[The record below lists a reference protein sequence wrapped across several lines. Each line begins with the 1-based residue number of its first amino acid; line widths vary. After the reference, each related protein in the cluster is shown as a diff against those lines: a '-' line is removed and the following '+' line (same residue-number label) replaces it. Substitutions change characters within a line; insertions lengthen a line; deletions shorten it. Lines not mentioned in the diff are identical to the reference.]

1 MGKMMRSYTISTVSM
16 ALVLFVL
23 GTLGY
28 IITSL
33 LSTSQQARERVVMI
47 VELQD
52 GLSEAERDSL
62 KMRISANDLVAA
74 VDFVSK
80 DEKLADED
88 FRRAFEVDVKE
99 LLADNPLPDSFD
111 VALSAAAAD
120 AQAMKGFVTQLK
132 QMEGVSYVSYP
143 EKLLEQVH
151 SVLDIMQLLVFAFGG
166 VMLLISFVLLNNT
179 VRLAIFSH
187 REAIKTMKLVGATK
201 WFIIKPFLGRGA
213 LQGFVA
219 GVIAV
224 VLFAGVLF
232 GFDYL
237 LPNFDFMSQ
246 IEQISIIAAS
256 MVVVGVV
263 VVSLL
268 TFVTVN
274 KCVNMRSNKLY
285 LY

>member
-1 MGKMMRSYTISTVSM
+1 
-16 ALVLFVL
+16 
-23 GTLGY
+23 
-28 IITSL
+28 
-33 LSTSQQARERVVMI
+33 
-47 VELQD
+47 
-52 GLSEAERDSL
+52 
-62 KMRISANDLVAA
+62 
-74 VDFVSK
+74 
-80 DEKLADED
+80 
-88 FRRAFEVDVKE
+88 
-99 LLADNPLPDSFD
+99 
-111 VALSAAAAD
+111 
-120 AQAMKGFVTQLK
+120 
-132 QMEGVSYVSYP
+132 
-143 EKLLEQVH
+143 
-151 SVLDIMQLLVFAFGG
+151 
-166 VMLLISFVLLNNT
+166 
-179 VRLAIFSH
+179 
-187 REAIKTMKLVGATK
+187 MKLVGATK

-237 LPNFDFMSQ
+237 LPTFDFMSQ